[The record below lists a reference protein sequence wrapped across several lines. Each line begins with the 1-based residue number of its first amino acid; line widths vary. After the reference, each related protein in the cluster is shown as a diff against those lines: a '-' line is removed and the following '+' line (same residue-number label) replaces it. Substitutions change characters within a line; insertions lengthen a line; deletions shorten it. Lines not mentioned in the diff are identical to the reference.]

1 MFKYL
6 RTLNNSNH
14 PTEISLIHS
23 PARDTAGGSVSAGT
37 IITANNG
44 IMHDMYDRYFP
55 KYLALTSKTYQED
68 KYIECIRITSGMVL
82 EADLDPSVSS
92 SEIQVNTLCD
102 FGLDSY
108 DKGAYLVTNGDP
120 VLEIIDDSN
129 KNNGKV
135 TVVVI

>member
-23 PARDTAGGSVSAGT
+23 PVRDNIGGSVRAGT

-82 EADLDPSVSS
+82 EVDLDPSVSTSDLS
-92 SEIQVNTLCD
+92 SRAAANDLS
-102 FGLDSY
+102 LDSSSSTI
-108 DKGAYLVTNGDP
+108 KPPALSFLSALIRAIFP
-120 VLEIIDDSN
+120 SLRH
-129 KNNGKV
+129 
-135 TVVVI
+135 